1 MTNEKKAE
9 IMERFENIAKKVYRN
24 RPNALD
30 MLIND
35 LEDFFEMNAKDVN
48 TMTSDEFDRYIEGIY
63 NQWEV

>member
-9 IMERFENIAKKVYRN
+9 IMERVENIAKKVYRN

>member
-1 MTNEKKAE
+1 MEKEK
-9 IMERFENIAKKVYRN
+9 MDVMKRFEKIAQKVYRN
-24 RPNALD
+24 KPNAAN